1 MTIENK
7 SNLNPLNEEL
17 NAASEELDA
26 RKLALLKDGLQI
38 VLNEIQDS
46 VEPLNLDFGTLK
58 IRQQDLINLSAKTIA
73 KACSGRL
80 LVPHLSL
87 PTDKTSPI
95 WVYTGM
101 CWEEIKDPQIYYD
114 FIGNCCLKMGLSEDI
129 ADDTRFSKNLYKVVE
144 KKLSKY
150 PRKKDTEGTVLIPL
164 LNGVLV
170 IDHEGQRSIRP
181 HHRDDYFR
189 YVLPYNYDEQ
199 AECPRF
205 RQFLDE
211 VLPNKGIQ
219 QVVLEYFAYCFVPWL
234 HIEKLMALLGSG
246 SNGKSK
252 LLDVLAGLFGKG
264 NVTHENLHD
273 LTYDATH
280 RANIEGKPVNL
291 CTENEGSINASV
303 LRTMISG
310 ETITCKKLYSQPYET
325 DNYAK
330 LIFAFNEM
338 PKIKSTVANMRRWL
352 LVKFNV
358 YIPEEKADMG
368 LGEKLTQELPGIL
381 NMVLSE
387 LPDLLKRKK
396 FSKCEEIDHAV
407 NELEYDNDPVLQFIT
422 LRCDVKPEYS
432 TKGSGLFRGYCDFCL
447 QNNIPNDLKNQ
458 GFYKRLEA
466 LGHIPFMDNNQKA
479 FHIRIVRY
487 ED

>member
-1 MTIENK
+1 MDTNNV

-26 RKLALLKDGLQI
+26 RKMALLKNGVQI
-38 VLNEIQDS
+38 VLDEIQDS

-87 PTDKTSPI
+87 PTDKTSPV

-114 FIGNCCLKMGLSEDI
+114 FIANCCLKMGLSEDI
-129 ADDTRFSKNLYKVVE
+129 ADSTSFSKNLYKVVE

-170 IDHEGQRSIRP
+170 IDREGQRSVRP
-181 HHRDDYFR
+181 HRRDDYFR
-189 YVLPYNYDEQ
+189 FVLPYEYNEQ

-205 RQFLDE
+205 CQFLDE
-211 VLPNKGIQ
+211 VLPDKGIQ

-246 SNGKSK
+246 SNGKSI
-252 LLDVLAGLFGKG
+252 LLGVLENLFGKG
-264 NVTHENLHD
+264 NVTHENIYD
-273 LTYDATH
+273 LTHDATH

-291 CTENEGSINASV
+291 CTENDGSIKASI
-303 LRTMISG
+303 LRT
-310 ETITCKKLYSQPYET
+310 
-325 DNYAK
+325 
-330 LIFAFNEM
+330 
-338 PKIKSTVANMRRWL
+338 
-352 LVKFNV
+352 
-358 YIPEEKADMG
+358 
-368 LGEKLTQELPGIL
+368 
-381 NMVLSE
+381 
-387 LPDLLKRKK
+387 
-396 FSKCEEIDHAV
+396 
-407 NELEYDNDPVLQFIT
+407 
-422 LRCDVKPEYS
+422 
-432 TKGSGLFRGYCDFCL
+432 
-447 QNNIPNDLKNQ
+447 
-458 GFYKRLEA
+458 
-466 LGHIPFMDNNQKA
+466 
-479 FHIRIVRY
+479 
-487 ED
+487 